1 MCIGIPMRVIEPGE
15 GVAWCEGRGQRQQVD
30 MILVGDHAPGTW
42 VLAFNGAARRVID
55 EDEAVQTAA
64 ALDALDAA
72 FAGAQNFDAFFAD
85 IIEHAAARAEREEG
99 SKP

>member
-1 MCIGIPMRVIEPGE
+1 MCIGVPMIVVGSSPSI
-15 GVAWCEGRGQRQQVD
+15 AACEGRGQRQDVD
-30 MILVGDHAPGTW
+30 MILVGDQPPGTW
-42 VLAFNGAARRVID
+42 VLVFNGAARRVID
-55 EDEAVQTAA
+55 ADEAAQTAA

-99 SKP
+99 SKT

>member
-1 MCIGIPMRVIEPGE
+1 MCIGIPMRVVEPGS

-30 MILVGDHAPGTW
+30 MILVGDQAPGTW

-55 EDEAVQTAA
+55 ADEAAQTAS

-99 SKP
+99 SKT

>member
-1 MCIGIPMRVIEPGE
+1 MQVVESGT

-30 MILVGDHAPGTW
+30 MILVGDQLPGTW

-55 EDEAVQTAA
+55 ADEAAQTAA
-64 ALDALDAA
+64 ALAALDAA

-99 SKP
+99 SKT